1 MRARGS
7 PYTVLVT
14 VTVWLSLVVACLVI
28 SLTPGAGAINTMTN
42 SLNEGWRRSIWG
54 IVGQQLA
61 LVVHVAIVAAGVGL
75 LVARIPWLFETIRYV
90 GAAYLVYLGIRLIT
104 ARIPD
109 AIEEQDLERSPEGRW
124 PMLRRGFWVNLLN
137 PKAIVFFLAFVPQF
151 IRLDRDPW
159 PQYLILVGTTV
170 AIDVIVMWF
179 VFAATARSFRR
190 LTASRRGQRTL
201 NVVFGTLFIAVA
213 ALLLFVH

>member
-1 MRARGS
+1 
-7 PYTVLVT
+7 VLVT

-54 IVGQQLA
+54 IIGQQLA

-75 LVARIPWLFETIRYV
+75 LVARVPWLFETIRYL
-90 GAAYLVYLGIRLIT
+90 GAAYLVFLGIRLIL
-104 ARIPD
+104 ARVPD
-109 AIEEQDLERSPEGRW
+109 AVAEEDDLRPPEGRW

-151 IRLDRDPW
+151 IRLDLDPW
-159 PQYLILVGTTV
+159 PQYLLLICTV
-170 AIDVIVMWF
+170 VVIDVVVMWF
-179 VFAATARSFRR
+179 VFAATARTFRR
-190 LTASRRGQRTL
+190 LTANRRGQRIL
-201 NVVFGTLFIAVA
+201 NIVFGSLFIAVA
-213 ALLLFVH
+213 GLLLVVH

>member
-1 MRARGS
+1 M
-7 PYTVLVT
+7 LVT

-42 SLNEGWRRSIWG
+42 ALNEGWRRSIWG

-75 LVARIPWLFETIRYV
+75 LVARVPWLFETVRYL
-90 GAAYLVYLGIRLIT
+90 GAAYLVFLGVRLII
-104 ARIPD
+104 ARVPD
-109 AIEEQDLERSPEGRW
+109 IVAQGDDLRPPEGRW

-151 IRLDRDPW
+151 IRLDLDPW
-159 PQYLILVGTTV
+159 PQYLLLISTV
-170 AIDVIVMWF
+170 VIIDVVVMWF
-179 VFAATARSFRR
+179 VFAATARTFRR
-190 LTASRRGQRTL
+190 LTESRRGQRNL
-201 NVVFGTLFIAVA
+201 NLVFGTLFIAVA
-213 ALLLFVH
+213 ALLLFLH

>member
-1 MRARGS
+1 M
-7 PYTVLVT
+7 LVT

-42 SLNEGWRRSIWG
+42 SLNEGWRRSLWG

-75 LVARIPWLFETIRYV
+75 LVARVPWLFETIRYI
-90 GAAYLVYLGIRLIT
+90 GAAYLVYLGMRLIL

-109 AIEEQDLERSPEGRW
+109 IVRQDELERSPEGRW

-151 IRLDRDPW
+151 IRLDRNPW
-159 PQYLILVGTTV
+159 PQYLILILTTV
-170 AIDVIVMWF
+170 VIDVVVMWF

-190 LTASRRGQRTL
+190 LTSTRRGQRTL
-201 NVVFGTLFIAVA
+201 NTVFGVLFIAVA
-213 ALLLFVH
+213 VLLLFVH

>member
-1 MRARGS
+1 M
-7 PYTVLVT
+7 LVT
-14 VTVWLSLVVACLVI
+14 VTVWLSLVVACVVI

-75 LVARIPWLFETIRYV
+75 LVARVPWLFETIRYL
-90 GAAYLVYLGIRLIT
+90 GAAYLVYLGIRLIL
-104 ARIPD
+104 ARIPEGV
-109 AIEEQDLERSPEGRW
+109 AEQGIERDPEGRW

-151 IRLDRDPW
+151 IRLDHDPW
-159 PQYLILVGTTV
+159 PQYLILIGTTV

-179 VFAATARSFRR
+179 VFAATAQTFRR
-190 LTASRRGQRTL
+190 LTSSRRGQRIL
-201 NVVFGTLFIAVA
+201 NSVFGALFIAVA
-213 ALLLFVH
+213 ALLMLVH

>member
-1 MRARGS
+1 M
-7 PYTVLVT
+7 LVT
-14 VTVWLSLVVACLVI
+14 ATVWLSLVVACLVI

-75 LVARIPWLFETIRYV
+75 LVARVPWLFETIRYL
-90 GAAYLVYLGIRLIT
+90 GAAYLVFLGVRLIV
-104 ARIPD
+104 ARVPVAVTEGD
-109 AIEEQDLERSPEGRW
+109 DLRPAEGRW

-151 IRLDRDPW
+151 IRLDLDPW
-159 PQYLILVGTTV
+159 PQYLLLISTV
-170 AIDVIVMWF
+170 IVIDVIVMWF
-179 VFAATARSFRR
+179 VFAATARTFRR
-190 LTASRRGQRTL
+190 LTASRSGQRNL
-201 NVVFGTLFIAVA
+201 NLVFGALFIAVA
-213 ALLLFVH
+213 VLLLFVH

>member
-1 MRARGS
+1 
-7 PYTVLVT
+7 VT
-14 VTVWLSLVVACLVI
+14 VTAWLSLVVACLVI

-42 SLNEGWRRSIWG
+42 ALNEGWRRSIWG

-75 LVARIPWLFETIRYV
+75 LVARVPWLFETIRYL
-90 GAAYLVYLGIRLIT
+90 GAAYLVFLGVRLIV
-104 ARIPD
+104 ARVPD
-109 AIEEQDLERSPEGRW
+109 VVAQEEDLRPPEGRW

-151 IRLDRDPW
+151 IRLDLDPW
-159 PQYLILVGTTV
+159 SQYLLLICTV
-170 AIDVIVMWF
+170 IVIDVVVMWF
-179 VFAATARSFRR
+179 VFAAAARSFRQ
-190 LTASRRGQRTL
+190 LTANRRGQRNL
-201 NVVFGTLFIAVA
+201 NLVFGTLFIAVA

>member
-1 MRARGS
+1 M
-7 PYTVLVT
+7 T

-54 IVGQQLA
+54 IAGQQLA

-75 LVARIPWLFETIRYV
+75 LVARVPWLFETIRYV

-104 ARIPD
+104 ACIPD
-109 AIEEQDLERSPEGRW
+109 AVEEQDLERSPEGRW

-159 PQYLILVGTTV
+159 PQYLILIGTTV

>member
-1 MRARGS
+1 M
-7 PYTVLVT
+7 LVT
-14 VTVWLSLVVACLVI
+14 ATVWLSLVVACLVI

-75 LVARIPWLFETIRYV
+75 LVARVPWLFETIRYL
-90 GAAYLVYLGIRLIT
+90 GAAYLVFLGVRLIV
-104 ARIPD
+104 ARVPVAVTEGD
-109 AIEEQDLERSPEGRW
+109 DLRPAEGRW

-151 IRLDRDPW
+151 IRLDLDPW
-159 PQYLILVGTTV
+159 PQYLLLISTV
-170 AIDVIVMWF
+170 IVIDVIVMWF
-179 VFAATARSFRR
+179 VFAATARTFRR
-190 LTASRRGQRTL
+190 LTASRRGQRNL
-201 NVVFGTLFIAVA
+201 NLVFGALFIAVA
-213 ALLLFVH
+213 VLLLFVH

>member
-1 MRARGS
+1 M
-7 PYTVLVT
+7 T

-90 GAAYLVYLGIRLIT
+90 GAAYLVYLGIRLII
-104 ARIPD
+104 ARVPD
-109 AIEEQDLERSPEGRW
+109 AVEEQDLERSREGRW

-137 PKAIVFFLAFVPQF
+137 PKAIIFFLAFVPQF

-159 PQYLILVGTTV
+159 PQYLILIGTTV
-170 AIDVIVMWF
+170 VIDVIVMWF

-190 LTASRRGQRTL
+190 LTSGRRGQRTL
-201 NVVFGTLFIAVA
+201 NVVFGALFIAVA
-213 ALLLFVH
+213 ALLLVVH

>member
-1 MRARGS
+1 M
-7 PYTVLVT
+7 LVT

-75 LVARIPWLFETIRYV
+75 LVARVPWLFETIRYA
-90 GAAYLVYLGIRLIT
+90 GAAYLVYLGIRLIL
-104 ARIPD
+104 ARVPE
-109 AIEEQDLERSPEGRW
+109 AEAETEVQRTPEGRW

-159 PQYLILVGTTV
+159 PQYLILIGTTV

-179 VFAATARSFRR
+179 VFAATAQGFRR
-190 LTASRRGQRTL
+190 LTSSRRGQRTL
-201 NVVFGTLFIAVA
+201 NVVFGSLFIAVA
-213 ALLLFVH
+213 ALLLFLH